1 MNYAF
6 IIPGNEQKFLHRN
19 IISAQLLSKVNGI
32 PIIDSLLNTCLNN
45 NASSI
50 SCIINNS
57 NYNLY
62 EYLKNVKIKIPFHL
76 IANDAEDIL
85 DYMSLVRSNL
95 EGSPFVMIKPGYFDF
110 ANELGRMLDFVKSNN
125 RNDSVIAIKDYEKE
139 KEPYFV
145 RTDGKNNVTLVSRS
159 NIYSGLITGGIY
171 YFDTDIFPV
180 MEYLLKKNIKKFEN
194 LLNYLIA
201 SKFRIAAYKF
211 SNLINIDSLLN

>member
-19 IISAQLLSKVNGI
+19 RISAQLLSKVNGI

-45 NASSI
+45 NADSI
-50 SCIINNS
+50 TCIINNS

-62 EYLKNVKIKIPFHL
+62 EYLKSIKIKKPFHL
-76 IANDAEDIL
+76 ITNAAEDIL
-85 DYMSLVRSNL
+85 DYMALVRKNL
-95 EGSPFVMIKPGYFDF
+95 EGNPFIMIKPGYFDVG
-110 ANELGRMLDFVKSNN
+110 NELGRMLEFIKHNN
-125 RNDSVIAIKDYEKE
+125 RNDSVIAVKNYENE

-145 RTDGKNNVTLVSRS
+145 RTDSKNNITLISRT
-159 NIYSGLITGGIY
+159 NIFSGLITGGIY

-180 MEYLLKKNIKKFEN
+180 MEYLLKKNIKQFEN

-201 SKFRIAAYKF
+201 SKFRIAAFKF
-211 SNLINIDSLLN
+211 SSLINIDSLLN